1 MDESIIN
8 DSNKMDQL
16 IARQGEVQDII
27 DRCTTYG
34 LSAKLQ
40 LKEFK
45 RV

>member
-1 MDESIIN
+1 MILSGLTE
-8 DSNKMDQL
+8 K
-16 IARQGEVQDII
+16 EVQDII